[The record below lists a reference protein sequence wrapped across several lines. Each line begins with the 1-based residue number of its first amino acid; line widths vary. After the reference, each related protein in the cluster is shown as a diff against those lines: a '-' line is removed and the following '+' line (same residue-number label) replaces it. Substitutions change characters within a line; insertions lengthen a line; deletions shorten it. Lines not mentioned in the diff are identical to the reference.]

1 MRSAL
6 HRGCRPIAAGRA
18 ALALCAVVLVGL
30 AAVPASVVSAEEA
43 SPAAAP
49 SPGFVVAFG
58 DSERGKALFTGK
70 GCVVCHSI
78 NGIGGQAGPALDADP
93 TQPQLDVFDFAAR
106 MWRGASTMIVLQE
119 MELGYQIDL
128 TGQEL
133 ADLAR
138 FIHDAEAQRQ
148 FQETDVPELIRDWMV
163 DEVYDELDVEEMVQ

>member
-1 MRSAL
+1 MRFGSL
-6 HRGCRPIAAGRA
+6 SVSRLIVAGRA
-18 ALALCAVVLVGL
+18 ALALSAVVSVGL
-30 AAVPASVVSAEEA
+30 WTVPASVATAEEA
-43 SPAAAP
+43 SPMAAG
-49 SPGFVVAFG
+49 PGYVIAFG
-58 DSERGKALFTGK
+58 DSQRGKALFTGK

-78 NGIGGQAGPALDADP
+78 NGVGGKAGPALDADP
-93 TQPQLDVFDFAAR
+93 SQPQLDVFDFAAR

-148 FQETDVPELIRDWMV
+148 FSETDVPELIRDWMV
-163 DEVYDELDVEEMVQ
+163 DEVYDELDIENMAQ